1 MRVGILTASRTNNNG
16 TDLQTAA
23 MYKLFRKTGNAV
35 EVIDYA
41 CKKLDGSRRLL
52 PKRSASAFVRLPWK
66 IFDRLSR
73 ESFRKKAFKRSP
85 QTYYPQ
91 DLQLDRYDAVV
102 VGSDQIWNLN
112 ITGNDL
118 NFFLP
123 ENTGSMKRFSYAA
136 SLGKT
141 DIRQWEEVF
150 GLKQLLSRFSG
161 VSVRESSGVEALS
174 QIGVEARHD
183 LDPLLCMERSDWEQL
198 AAKGSEKK
206 KYVLLYLVQGSQKAE
221 QAAVAYAKANGFR
234 LYRFGPPQKP
244 TKGMRT
250 RSFVSVPRWI
260 RLMAD
265 AQMVFTNSYHG
276 LSAAIALNTDVR
288 VYPLKEQQA
297 NTRSLCL
304 LEDLGLQEYFIKE
317 EQPADALPSPDWNR
331 VNAMLQTLRER
342 SMAYIKQMLDL

>member
-23 MYKLFRKTGNAV
+23 MYKLFCKTGNAV

-52 PKRSASAFVRLPWK
+52 PKRSASAFARLPWK
-66 IFDRLSR
+66 IFDSLSR

-123 ENTGSMKRFSYAA
+123 ENTGRMKRFSYAA
-136 SLGKT
+136 SLGRT
-141 DIRQWEEVF
+141 DIRQWEEAF

-174 QIGVEARHD
+174 QIGVAARHD
-183 LDPLLCMERSDWEQL
+183 LDPLLCMDRADWEQL
-198 AAKGSEKK
+198 AAKGTEKK
-206 KYVLLYLVQGSQKAE
+206 KYVLLYLVQGCKAAE
-221 QAAVAYAKANGFR
+221 QAAVAYAKKNGCR
-234 LYRFGPPQKP
+234 VYRFGPPQKP

-250 RSFVSVPRWI
+250 RSFVSIPRWI

-265 AQMVFTNSYHG
+265 AQVVFTNSYHG
-276 LSAAIALNTDVR
+276 LSATVALNTNVR
-288 VYPLKEQQA
+288 VFPLKEEQA
-297 NTRSLCL
+297 NTRSRCL
-304 LEDLGLQEYFIKE
+304 LEALGMQSCFVKEIDPADPLPCPDWGKVNDTVRSLQE
-317 EQPADALPSPDWNR
+317 S
-331 VNAMLQTLRER
+331 
-342 SMAYIKQMLDL
+342 SMAYIEEMLNF